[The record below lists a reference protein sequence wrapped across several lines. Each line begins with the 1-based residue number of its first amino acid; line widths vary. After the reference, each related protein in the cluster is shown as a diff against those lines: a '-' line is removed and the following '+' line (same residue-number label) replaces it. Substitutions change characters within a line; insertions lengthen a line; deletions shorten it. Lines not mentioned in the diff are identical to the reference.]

1 MDNIKITK
9 RTVGNLKCS
18 PGKDRTLF
26 WDTEIRGFG
35 VAAFKSGAKVYVVQY
50 RKDGRSHRFA
60 LGKHGPLTAEQARS
74 KARETLGKVIGGA
87 DPITERK
94 EARAVRTFKE
104 VAEDFLGHVARL
116 KKPRTAE
123 EYRRLLKNHVY
134 PEPSARR
141 ASSTCRRADV
151 VATDCTRKWAGTPVN
166 ANRAL
171 AVISSV
177 WGWAAKPAQ
186 GSEVSAAANP
196 VPRRGGPLSRARARA
211 LS

>member
-134 PEPSARR
+134 PEIGSKRIVDVSSIDVARMHKNGR
-141 ASSTCRRADV
+141 DASQ
-151 VATDCTRKWAGTPVN
+151 RKP
-166 ANRAL
+166 
-171 AVISSV
+171 
-177 WGWAAKPAQ
+177 
-186 GSEVSAAANP
+186 
-196 VPRRGGPLSRARARA
+196 RARGHIERLEVGPRSRRKAEKYRPPLTRPKRSTA
-211 LS
+211 IPSKAASAI